1 MSLPTEARAVTNE
14 PSFGRVASTYQAHR
28 PPYPRALFDALARA
42 VPPPRR
48 RAVDLGAGTG
58 LVALEL
64 CELFESVTAVEPD
77 ERMLAAFP
85 RAHTRLLRVCARA
98 EDVDTAAGSLD
109 LVTCGNALHWMDAP
123 VVVEHAASWLRS
135 GGVFAVFRY
144 GPPHALN
151 RVDDVLRAEMTERW
165 LPFLSPRIQDEAYSR
180 RSVQSSTRW
189 RTVDVSTIANVME
202 LTPAELV
209 GFCEGTSY
217 GSAYVATLPRPQEYL
232 DDLRTRVSSASQGRA
247 IPVDFGLELILA
259 RRGE

>member
-1 MSLPTEARAVTNE
+1 M
-14 PSFGRVASTYQAHR
+14 PSFGKVAATYHAHR
-28 PPYPRALFDALARA
+28 PPYPRALFDALAIA

-64 CELFESVTAVEPD
+64 CELFESVTAIEPD

-85 RAHTRLLRVCARA
+85 RTHARLLRVRARA
-98 EDVDTAAGSLD
+98 EDVQTAAGSID
-109 LVTCGNALHWMDAP
+109 LVTCGNSLHWMDAP
-123 VVVEHAASWLRS
+123 VVVEHATSWLCA
-135 GGVFAVFRY
+135 GGVLAVARY

-151 RVDDVLRAEMTERW
+151 RVDEILREEMNERW
-165 LPFLSPRIQDEAYSR
+165 LPFLSPKIQDEAYSR

-189 RTVDVSTIANVME
+189 SSVDVSRIANVVE

-217 GSAYVATLPRPQEYL
+217 GSAYVATLARPKEYL
-232 DDLRTRVSSASQGRA
+232 DDLRTRVSAASQGRA